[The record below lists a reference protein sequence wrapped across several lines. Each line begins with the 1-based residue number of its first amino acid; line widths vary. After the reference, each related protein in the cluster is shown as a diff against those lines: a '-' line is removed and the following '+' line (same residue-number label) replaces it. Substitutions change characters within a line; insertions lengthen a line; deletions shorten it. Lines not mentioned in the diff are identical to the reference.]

1 MKEEEENK
9 QQIVITEGYTAG
21 QAAVVL
27 ARNSGRPVDD
37 PDTLKQLA
45 DLVKKLGQKG
55 VIRSIKV
62 NARLNLYNKKDVDGY
77 KVEERG
83 KKAGRA
89 AQKRAGGSGTES
101 KKSDPLAV

>member
-1 MKEEEENK
+1 MTEEEEKK
-9 QQIVITEGYTAG
+9 QQNVILTEGYTAG

-27 ARNSGRPVDD
+27 ARNSGRNPDD
-37 PDTLKQLA
+37 PETLRTLS

-62 NARLNLYNKKDVDGY
+62 NNRLNLYNKQDVDNY

-83 KKAGRA
+83 AKSGRA
-89 AQKRAGGSGTES
+89 AQTRAAKRA
-101 KKSDPLAV
+101 KSDKPEPSVV